1 MNRSRKLN
9 GLLILILFL
18 SSLVMVRSL
27 YLSVDEA
34 SGRVGFFKQEFYK
47 NGQQDIER
55 LLNEFE
61 TEEEIISS
69 VSFYGITSLY
79 NRGKMFD
86 VQVVGVDENDH
97 LFNDINVQYGQYL
110 AKQEVDERVAVVSES
125 MAYGYFGTYDVVGLG
140 ININDLDYKV
150 VGVVDDANKVKSYL
164 NGIKE
169 VIFVPVTHYKNFS
182 NIIESTKV
190 EIYIPS
196 SVVDDLY
203 YEKTILYD
211 WDKIDYY
218 VEGMVQSQYLYIL
231 YIPIGITVV
240 IMLMKKI
247 VTLIK
252 LVVKTYQKELVIQ
265 YNAVAFKDTFRKH
278 WLSVVGILIY
288 SVLIIL
294 ISIYISKKFYVNST
308 YVPDKLYSMTHII
321 QSLSKYISDLFN
333 PIYYTYRYES
343 ELLLLKINNWT
354 FLISLMLMGLLL
366 KVRFRKNL
374 MNVAKYILC
383 FMSIFTLANLALVS
397 IELQFSFDMKEYMF
411 LLLSIGII
419 VFSEQNRNKK
429 EFT

>member
-1 MNRSRKLN
+1 MNRSSKLN
-9 GLLILILFL
+9 GLLIMILFL
-18 SSLVMVRSL
+18 SSLVVVRSL

-47 NGQQDIER
+47 DGQQDIDR
-55 LLNEFE
+55 LLSEFE
-61 TEEEIISS
+61 SDDEIISS

-79 NRGKMFD
+79 NRGEMFD

-110 AKQEVDERVAVVSES
+110 TKEEVEERVAVISES
-125 MAYGYFGTYDVVGLG
+125 MAYGYFGTYDVVGLE

-150 VGVVDDANKVKSYL
+150 VGVVKDANKVKSYL

-169 VIFVPVTHYKNFS
+169 VIFVPVTQYENFS

-190 EIYIPS
+190 EIYIPT

-231 YIPIGITVV
+231 YIPIGLTVV
-240 IMLMKKI
+240 VMLMKKI
-247 VTLIK
+247 AALIK
-252 LVVKTYQKELVIQ
+252 LIVKTYQKELIIH
-265 YNAVAFKDTFRKH
+265 YNAVALKDTVKKH
-278 WLSVVGILIY
+278 WLSVVGILVY
-288 SVLIIL
+288 SVFIIL
-294 ISIYISKKFYVNST
+294 ISLYISRRFYVDST
-308 YVPDKLYSMTHII
+308 YVPDKLYSMTHILHSI
-321 QSLSKYISDLFN
+321 SKYISDLFN
-333 PIYYTYRYES
+333 PIYYSYRYES
-343 ELLLLKINNWT
+343 ELFLLKINNWI

-383 FMSIFTLANLALVS
+383 FVSIFTLANLMLVTF
-397 IELQFSFDMKEYMF
+397 ELKFSFDMKEYMF
-411 LLLSIGII
+411 LLLSVGII
-419 VFSEQNRNKK
+419 LFSEENRSKK
-429 EFT
+429 EFN

>member
-9 GLLILILFL
+9 GLLIVILFL

-61 TEEEIISS
+61 SDEEIISS
-69 VSFYGITSLY
+69 VSFHGITSLY
-79 NRGKMFD
+79 NRGEMFD

-110 AKQEVDERVAVVSES
+110 TKEEVEESVAVISES
-125 MAYGYFGTYDVVGLG
+125 MAYGYFGTYDVVGLE

-150 VGVVDDANKVKSYL
+150 VGVVKDANKLKSYL

-169 VIFVPVTHYKNFS
+169 VIFLPVTHYENFS
-182 NIIESTKV
+182 TIIESTKV

-247 VTLIK
+247 AALIK
-252 LVVKTYQKELVIQ
+252 LLVKTYQKETVIH
-265 YNAVAFKDTFRKH
+265 YNAVALKETVKKH
-278 WLSVVGILIY
+278 GLSVVGILIY
-288 SVLIIL
+288 LIIIIW
-294 ISIYISKKFYVNST
+294 ISLYISRRFYIDST
-308 YVPDKLYSMTHII
+308 YVPAKLHSLTHII
-321 QSLSKYISDLFN
+321 QSISKYISDLFN
-333 PIYYTYRYES
+333 PVYYSYRYES
-343 ELLLLKINNWT
+343 ELFILKINNWI
-354 FLISLMLMGLLL
+354 FLISFILMGLLL
-366 KVRFRKNL
+366 KARFQKNL
-374 MNVAKYILC
+374 MNITKYILC
-383 FMSIFTLANLALVS
+383 FVSIFTLANLALVS
-397 IELQFSFDMKEYMF
+397 VELQYSFDIKEYIF
-411 LLLSIGII
+411 LLLSVGII
-419 VFSEQNRNKK
+419 LFSEQNK
-429 EFT
+429 EVLS